1 MKFDKNDP
9 YVFTQMEAHIAY
21 LESEVDIL
29 NECLKEAN
37 KTISQLESKLNTR
50 EYDRKQVEREL
61 RQKIRM
67 EECNHVW
74 LQKTGLTHASTSVN
88 VLNVERLKHSTNVT
102 R

>member
-74 LQKTGLTHASTSVN
+74 GPENWVDSCFYECKCTKCGKIETFY
-88 VLNVERLKHSTNVT
+88 ERD
-102 R
+102 